1 MYTRTLKVIFF
12 SHLVS
17 VGLLFYLSN
26 FIGLNILKITFN
38 QVGTFDD
45 FENLLKIEPSSF
57 AEGNTF
63 GVTPFLVDL
72 YRQINI
78 LPTNL
83 SIWLYSILNVLLIL
97 IILYRFLK
105 VKFLVLL
112 ILTSWPFIFLISR
125 GNNDIWVF
133 CILILLSFNLIN
145 SKTLNSILAGLLI
158 SIDPIICIVFLIL
171 FIIFNKIQ
179 AKYVLLTIVFLNAP
193 LLIRKDLL
201 TLENLTSFITQLI
214 GFWNKMVVQGNGS
227 LFSNSFDY
235 FIKAFSNLIKINPDN
250 LSIMVLL
257 AIIIVLSMTFL
268 SLLSVKLRD
277 PYFKYIY
284 FGIFITSYLLIFSP
298 SPDYKLIFLAIPM
311 LGNLSIQRPINNFRF
326 EFLLIISIWLP
337 KHFIYFGASDI
348 FSGYTISSL
357 INPILLLIL
366 LTYYLRR
373 IKYSHIYLTNKVKSD
388 F

>member
-1 MYTRTLKVIFF
+1 
-12 SHLVS
+12 
-17 VGLLFYLSN
+17 
-26 FIGLNILKITFN
+26 
-38 QVGTFDD
+38 
-45 FENLLKIEPSSF
+45 
-57 AEGNTF
+57 
-63 GVTPFLVDL
+63 
-72 YRQINI
+72 
-78 LPTNL
+78 
-83 SIWLYSILNVLLIL
+83 
-97 IILYRFLK
+97 
-105 VKFLVLL
+105 
-112 ILTSWPFIFLISR
+112 
-125 GNNDIWVF
+125 
-133 CILILLSFNLIN
+133 
-145 SKTLNSILAGLLI
+145 LNSILAGLLI

>member
-1 MYTRTLKVIFF
+1 
-12 SHLVS
+12 

-57 AEGNTF
+57 AEGKTF

-72 YRQINI
+72 YRQINL

-97 IILYRFLK
+97 IILYRFIK
-105 VKFLVLL
+105 VKFLVLI

-133 CILILLSFNLIN
+133 CILVLLSFNLIN
-145 SKTLNSILAGLLI
+145 SKILNSILVGLLF
-158 SIDPIICIVFLIL
+158 SIDPIICMVFFIL
-171 FIIFNKIQ
+171 FVIFNKIQ

-201 TLENLTSFITQLI
+201 TLENLVSFGIQI
-214 GFWNKMVVQGNGS
+214 RGFRNKMIISGDGS

-250 LSIMVLL
+250 LSIIVLL
-257 AIIIVLSMTFL
+257 VYIIVLSMSL
-268 SLLSVKLRD
+268 SSLLSVKLRD
-277 PYFKYIY
+277 PYFKYFY
-284 FGIFITSYLLIFSP
+284 FGIFITAYLLMFGP

-326 EFLLIISIWLP
+326 EFLLIMSIWLP
-337 KHFIYFGASDI
+337 KHFIYFGYSDI
-348 FSGYTISSL
+348 FGGYTISTL

-373 IKYSHIYLTNKVKSD
+373 IKNSHIYLTNKVKSD

>member
-1 MYTRTLKVIFF
+1 M
-12 SHLVS
+12 SA
-17 VGLLFYLSN
+17 LFYLSN
-26 FIGLNILKITFN
+26 IIGLNIFKITFS
-38 QVGTFDD
+38 QSGTFDD
-45 FENLLKIEPSSF
+45 FENLLKAKPNAF
-57 AEGNTF
+57 ADGKTF

-72 YRQINI
+72 YRQINF

-83 SIWLYSILNVLLIL
+83 SIWMYSCFNIVMILFILNRVIKSKSV
-97 IILYRFLK
+97 IFI
-105 VKFLVLL
+105 

-145 SKTLNSILAGLLI
+145 SKTWNSILVGLLF
-158 SIDPIICIVFLIL
+158 SIDPIICIIFLIL
-171 FIIFNKIQ
+171 FVIFNKIQ
-179 AKYVLLTIVFLNAP
+179 AKYILITIVFLNAP

-201 TLENLTSFITQLI
+201 TLENLVSFVTQLS
-214 GFWNKMVVQGNGS
+214 GFRNKMISQGDGS
-227 LFSNSFDY
+227 LFSNGFDY
-235 FIKAFSNLIKINPDN
+235 FINAFSHLLKFNPDN
-250 LSIMVLL
+250 LR
-257 AIIIVLSMTFL
+257 IIVLLVLIIILTITIS
-268 SLLSVKLRD
+268 SLMSAKLRD
-277 PYFKYIY
+277 PYFKYVY
-284 FGIFITSYLLIFSP
+284 FGILITAYLLIFSP

-326 EFLLIISIWLP
+326 EFLLIMSIWLP

-348 FSGYTISSL
+348 FSGYTISTL